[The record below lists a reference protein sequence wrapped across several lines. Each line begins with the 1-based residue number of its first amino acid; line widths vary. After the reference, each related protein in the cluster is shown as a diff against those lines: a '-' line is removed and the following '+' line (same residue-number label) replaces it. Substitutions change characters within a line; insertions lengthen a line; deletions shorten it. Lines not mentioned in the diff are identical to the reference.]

1 MVAIVVVVVAVTR
14 KPHPPPALPPPPLA
28 DADTN
33 YNAQTAE
40 FLFDVVKGS
49 ADQAMAQ
56 IKSLEARGAQAF
68 TAATVLLGLAS
79 FGSFTTGHVSRAA
92 FAFFVIALAG
102 YLAAAFASLRLLLP
116 AEVSGLPST
125 AAMWAQLRQREVPAV
140 KASLTQTLA
149 TAEPINDDAIKQR
162 RRWAGRTVKAVAL
175 EGAAIGLALL
185 LSHLPS

>member
-1 MVAIVVVVVAVTR
+1 ME
-14 KPHPPPALPPPPLA
+14 
-28 DADTN
+28 ADTD

-40 FLFDVVKGS
+40 FLFDVVKGG

-116 AEVSGLPST
+116 AQVAGLPST
-125 AAMWAQLRQREVPAV
+125 AEMWAQFRQRQVNAV

-149 TAEPINDDAIKQR
+149 VAEPTNDTAIKQR
-162 RRWAGRTVKAVAL
+162 RKWARRTVVAVAV
-175 EGAAIGLALL
+175 EGAAIGVALL